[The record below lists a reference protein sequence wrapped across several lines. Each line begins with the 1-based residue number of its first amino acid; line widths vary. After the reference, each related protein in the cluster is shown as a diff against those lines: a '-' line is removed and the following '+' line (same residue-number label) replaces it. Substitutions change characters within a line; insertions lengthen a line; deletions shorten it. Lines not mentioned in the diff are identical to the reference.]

1 MAEGFLHDFEGWV
14 VFMACAAILFLEMA
28 ILTRIGPDASPLRDA
43 FSIEFPE
50 APARDEPARSRAVPV
65 VFFVGMLLL
74 PAVGTAGYLLP
85 DRQEIVP
92 DREVLALFP
101 TTISGWQG
109 TQERMEQNYVD
120 ALKFDD
126 YLLADYAAAALTPVN
141 LYVAYYASQRK
152 GASVHSPRTCIPGG
166 GWKIR
171 ELTTH
176 EIDGVSLKDQPLRVN
191 RTLIQR
197 GDDRQLVYYW
207 FQQRGRV
214 LTNEYLVKWYLFWD
228 ALTRS
233 RTDGALVRLTTPI
246 PAGADPSEA
255 DAVLS
260 AFAQAVAK
268 PLERFIPN

>member
-1 MAEGFLHDFEGWV
+1 
-14 VFMACAAILFLEMA
+14 
-28 ILTRIGPDASPLRDA
+28 
-43 FSIEFPE
+43 
-50 APARDEPARSRAVPV
+50 
-65 VFFVGMLLL
+65 MLLL

-246 PAGADPSEA
+246 PAGADPPEA